1 MPVKKLKNFLKGKIM
16 SSLKK
21 NWLYIL
27 IGILLL
33 LNLVFES
40 PKINACPLSSE
51 SYQDLL
57 NRKIEGFLAYD
68 LKNNSIDTRKFSGK
82 STLYIFFNPSNTYHK
97 EILVYAQVLLNKYKR
112 MGLEIIGVIEK
123 DEEKALRLIEKSRFT
138 FPVINDFKREIHN
151 FFHIERCCGG
161 VVLVGKG
168 RMVKF
173 ISNSLLSPEN
183 IRQLV
188 EKEVLGRINYEF
200 KEPERRESF
209 KINQLAP
216 RILMRDIE
224 NGKVMDFWNFEDEYL
239 IVSFFSNLCSICK
252 SGRRIETLKELDRR
266 LREKGVKAKIILVFS
281 EPYDKEDIEN
291 WEKQIKM
298 PFDKYISED
307 IFTDEE
313 KYITDTSLKVDPLTV
328 VLNRERKVVFVE
340 ELLTKER
347 EILELIELKVK

>member
-1 MPVKKLKNFLKGKIM
+1 MMGFLKR
-16 SSLKK
+16 

-27 IGILLL
+27 IGTLLL
-33 LNLVFES
+33 LNLVFEPSEIS
-40 PKINACPLSSE
+40 PFPLSPE

-57 NRKIEGFLAYD
+57 NKKIKGFSVWDINGKL
-68 LKNNSIDTRKFSGK
+68 IDTRKFSGK
-82 STLYIFFNPSNTYHK
+82 STFYIFFDPSNPYHK
-97 EILVYAQVLLNKYKR
+97 EVLIYAQVLLNKYKR
-112 MGLEIIGVIEK
+112 KGLEIIGVIEK
-123 DEEKALRLIEKSRFT
+123 DKERALRLVEKGRFT

-168 RMVKF
+168 SKTKF
-173 ISNSLLSPEN
+173 ISNSLLSPED

-200 KEPERRESF
+200 KEPERRDLF

-216 RILMRDIE
+216 RILLRDIE
-224 NGKVMDFWNFEDEYL
+224 TGKVMDFWNFEDEYL
-239 IVSFFSNLCSICK
+239 IVSFFSSLCSICK

-266 LREKGVKAKIILVFS
+266 LREKGIKAKVILVFS

-298 PFDKYISED
+298 PFEKYISED

-313 KYITDTSLKVDPLTV
+313 KYITDTSLKVDPLTI
-328 VLNRERKVVFVE
+328 VLNGEREVVFAE
-340 ELLTKER
+340 KLLMKEKK
-347 EILELIELKVK
+347 ILELIELNVK